1 MGLSVALWQAR
12 EARIARDDAQAHL
25 TDLRAITRE
34 LVGKF
39 ADAVTYIPGG
49 MKIKEDLLN
58 QTVKSLDR
66 LAQSSDR
73 DPGLMTEVVASYAR
87 LAELQGN
94 DQGLALGKPDAAKI
108 NADKAIAMAEQV
120 LAGNRGEWRLAS
132 WAARAYDIRAKL
144 LRVQGRVPEALKEID
159 AAARVLELA
168 DLSRADAMG
177 RVSIPSEAAALL
189 IMRGQL
195 TGQLVLRKEAPL
207 ADAFAAL
214 DRAAALMTPL
224 LDQRPMLEALDISD
238 GTPTDPK
245 AYAQILTNLGVIHGA
260 KAKILQG
267 LEQWDEAVPE
277 SLEAVRVDKAAVAYD
292 PKPTLWKDTLT
303 IELNNLALGLIHQKR
318 FPEALAAAE
327 ESRAL
332 AQLLIQQ
339 DGPKSR
345 WVGMAPRLAIQR
357 GRALAGVGRHA
368 EALTAYEE
376 GLKYWTAVLDAKPS
390 DAARAEAEKA
400 LGVLREAQRASRSL
414 ARVPAGAPG

>member
-1 MGLSVALWQAR
+1 
-12 EARIARDDAQAHL
+12 
-25 TDLRAITRE
+25 
-34 LVGKF
+34 
-39 ADAVTYIPGG
+39 

-94 DQGLALGKPDAAKI
+94 DQGLALGKPDAAKV
-108 NADKAIAMAEQV
+108 NADKAVAMAEQV

-144 LRVQGRVPEALKEID
+144 LRAQGRVPEALKEID
-159 AAARVLELA
+159 AAAKVLELA

-177 RVSIPSEAAALL
+177 RVSIPSEAAGLL

-195 TGQLVLRKEAPL
+195 TGQLVIKQQAPL
-207 ADAFAAL
+207 AEAFAAL

-224 LDQRPMLEALDISD
+224 LDQRPLLEALDLSD
-238 GTPTDPK
+238 GRPEDPK

-260 KAKILQG
+260 KAKILHG
-267 LEQWDEAVPE
+267 LEQWGPSVPE
-277 SLEAVRVDKAAVAYD
+277 SAEAVRLDKAAVAYD
-292 PKPTLWKDTLT
+292 PKPTVWKDTLA
-303 IELNNLALGLIHQKR
+303 IELNNLALGLIHQQR

-332 AQLLIQQ
+332 ALLLIQQ

-345 WVGMAPRLAIQR
+345 WVDMLPRLAVQR
-357 GRALAGVGRHA
+357 GRALAGVGQNA
-368 EALTAYEE
+368 EALQAYEE
-376 GLKYWTAVLDAKPS
+376 GVAYWISVLKAPPS
-390 DAARAEAEKA
+390 DNARVDAEKA
-400 LGVLREAQRASRSL
+400 LAVLKTAQAAARSG
-414 ARVPAGAPG
+414 RSEQ